1 MSIERRAFARPL
13 DDAPERRTPGLGE
26 HHQQPTTGLWRYEL
40 ATGQWWWSEETF
52 RLHGFEPHEVVPTT
66 ALVL

>member
-1 MSIERRAFARPL
+1 MSTEDRAPVGARTA
-13 DDAPERRTPGLGE
+13 DESSD
-26 HHQQPTTGLWRYEL
+26 PTTCCSTGRWRYEL